1 MDNHYPY
8 TRRQVLYLLQN
19 QSFFSNGVFPPSY
32 RETGYSG
39 KSTTRGHTAPFE
51 NPVSLWAE
59 LSLRISKTG
68 RDGYYL
74 EQVYSNE
81 NQLAELHRIARAFG
95 IDINEVSDRIEKAL
109 RYCTGICRRWLPCS
123 RCRVKDCPKRG
134 KKKAYE
140 YKSWR
145 Y

>member
-1 MDNHYPY
+1 MIS
-8 TRRQVLYLLQN
+8 N
-19 QSFFSNGVFPPSY
+19 QEFFKSGVFPPSY
-32 RETGYSG
+32 KETGYFG
-39 KSTTRGHTAPFE
+39 INKKKGHHSPFE
-51 NPVSLWAE
+51 APVALWAE

-74 EQVYSNE
+74 EQVYSSE
-81 NQLAELHRIARAFG
+81 DYLSELHRIARAFQ
-95 IDINEVSDRIEKAL
+95 IDINEVSIRIEKAL
-109 RYCTGICRRWLPCS
+109 RYCTGICRRWIPCHS
-123 RCRVKDCPKRG
+123 CRVKDCPKRG